1 MPLKD
6 SYRPTKKDEAYIW
19 GKFGDIYLNNGPLL
33 TPAEDEFFNL
43 VMEAFRLGSSRK
55 AATIGEARASLQA
68 QVEARHAQ
76 KFKTW
81 PLGNACGVLYDR
93 EAYSGQGGTVNEK
106 KLDPVLRARIL
117 KDYEKHANDIAN
129 V

>member
-19 GKFGDIYLNNGPLL
+19 GRFGNKDGPLL
-33 TPAEDEFFNL
+33 TPAEDEFFKL
-43 VMEAFRLGSSRK
+43 VTEAFRLGSSRK

-76 KFKTW
+76 QYRSF
-81 PLGNACGVLYDR
+81 PPGNGCGILYDR
-93 EAYSGQGGTVNEK
+93 EYYNGHGGQLNEK
-106 KLDPVLRARIL
+106 ALDPAHRARIL
-117 KDYEKHANDIAN
+117 RDYAKYAHDTTNA
-129 V
+129 